1 MGVPWCSM
9 MHGYFMDIPFYCFFG
24 RLVECIK
31 RIYLVFL
38 LKIWYSPPKFKYTWT
53 LKIAYLRRFELFDSF
68 NWPDKTRAV
77 RPMGRKRKR
86 WRMVK
91 LASFHHFFKRY
102 QSRCRISAEVYKPES
117 KTTWYYDPTLW
128 DFQVGWLQ
136 SFYQTMSW
144 HSPRLEGKAVCFF
157 ANAVA
162 HQRDGRCRAVTGRPS
177 GLGKGA
183 GTTVWT
189 LSCKVCFCQIGC
201 LWRCGNL
208 YLILQVKIQYI
219 HTCIYLH
226 TCYMAD
232 DISSCILS
240 FESWIHFSH
249 FCPQQTYGTS
259 YFTNL
264 RRVLSVGPTITP
276 LRFHPCL
283 AAEFLTLMWL

>member
-1 MGVPWCSM
+1 
-9 MHGYFMDIPFYCFFG
+9 MDSSCLTASTDQTKPG
-24 RLVECIK
+24 PSDRGEK
-31 RIYLVFL
+31 GSGEG
-38 LKIWYSPPKFKYTWT
+38 WW
-53 LKIAYLRRFELFDSF
+53 
-68 NWPDKTRAV
+68 NWP
-77 RPMGRKRKR
+77 PSIIFL
-86 WRMVK
+86 W
-91 LASFHHFFKRY
+91 Y

-117 KTTWYYDPTLW
+117 WDYMTLSNDPKTMGFTRRVTSKFADLH
-128 DFQVGWLQ
+128 
-136 SFYQTMSW
+136 FYQAMSW

-162 HQRDGRCRAVTGRPS
+162 RQRDGRCRAVTGRPS

-201 LWRCGNL
+201 LWCCGNL

-219 HTCIYLH
+219 HICIYLH
-226 TCYMAD
+226 TYYMAD

-249 FCPQQTYGTS
+249 FCPQQIYGTS

>member
-1 MGVPWCSM
+1 
-9 MHGYFMDIPFYCFFG
+9 
-24 RLVECIK
+24 
-31 RIYLVFL
+31 
-38 LKIWYSPPKFKYTWT
+38 
-53 LKIAYLRRFELFDSF
+53 
-68 NWPDKTRAV
+68 
-77 RPMGRKRKR
+77 
-86 WRMVK
+86 
-91 LASFHHFFKRY
+91 
-102 QSRCRISAEVYKPES
+102 
-117 KTTWYYDPTLW
+117 
-128 DFQVGWLQ
+128 
-136 SFYQTMSW
+136 MSW

-177 GLGKGA
+177 GLGRERER
-183 GTTVWT
+183 
-189 LSCKVCFCQIGC
+189 L
-201 LWRCGNL
+201 CGPSAARFVSAKLDAYDAVETCISFYKLRYN
-208 YLILQVKIQYI
+208 I

-226 TCYMAD
+226 TYYMAD